1 MQQQA
6 LAAQQAAIGAV
17 RDRYER
23 GEISVEAFKNG
34 LDALLL
40 ARSAEE
46 CQAILDELP
55 ASPTRALDA
64 LAPRPVAPASAP
76 PTQRMGWLVA
86 LMGGVNRTR
95 RPWRLAEQTFGLAV
109 MGGIELDLR
118 LATLP
123 RQGMIRLLVLMGGV
137 NIRVPPSVRVTV
149 RSAVA
154 MGGVNALGEDT
165 GGMIAFGQAES
176 QHLDTADQPTSELE
190 IQVIAVMGGVEVK
203 QVPPRQGL
211 APSEDAPLRRAQEG
225 NRLRPLP
232 DADSSS
238 LDGEKRVRE

>member
-1 MQQQA
+1 VQQQA
-6 LAAQQAAIGAV
+6 LAAQQAAISTA

-40 ARSAEE
+40 ARSADE

-55 ASPTRALDA
+55 ASPASALDA
-64 LAPRPVAPASAP
+64 LAPRPVALASAASAP

-95 RPWRLAEQTFGLAV
+95 RPWCLAEQTFGVAL

-123 RQGMIRLLVLMGGV
+123 RQGMLRLLVVMGGV

-154 MGGVNALGEDT
+154 LGGVNALGEET
-165 GGMIAFGQAES
+165 GGVIAFGQAES
-176 QHLDTADQPTSELE
+176 QHPDTADQPTSELE
-190 IQVIAVMGGVEVK
+190 IQVIALMGGVDVKEVRLR
-203 QVPPRQGL
+203 QAHAPGGNEPPRIESGQP
-211 APSEDAPLRRAQEG
+211 AS
-225 NRLRPLP
+225 
-232 DADSSS
+232 
-238 LDGEKRVRE
+238 

>member
-6 LAAQQAAIGAV
+6 LAAQQAAIGAL
-17 RDRYER
+17 RNRYER
-23 GEISVEAFKNG
+23 GEISAEAFKNG

-40 ARSAEE
+40 ARSVEE

-55 ASPTRALDA
+55 ASPARALEA
-64 LAPRPVAPASAP
+64 LATPPLAPTSAVP
-76 PTQRMGWLVA
+76 AQRLAWLVA

-123 RQGMIRLLVLMGGV
+123 PQGMIRLLAVMGGV
-137 NIRVPPSVRVTV
+137 TIRVPASVRVTV

-176 QHLDTADQPTSELE
+176 QHSDTANQPTSELE

-211 APSEDAPLRRAQEG
+211 VPGEDEPLRIESGQ
-225 NRLRPLP
+225 
-232 DADSSS
+232 SSS
-238 LDGEKRVRE
+238 